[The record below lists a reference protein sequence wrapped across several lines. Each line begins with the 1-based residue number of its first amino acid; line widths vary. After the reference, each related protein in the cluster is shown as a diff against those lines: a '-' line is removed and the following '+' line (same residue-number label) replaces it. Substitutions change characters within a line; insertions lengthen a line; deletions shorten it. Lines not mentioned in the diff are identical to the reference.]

1 MLILSVQERSH
12 RGGAEER
19 VFDYKILRTLR
30 SLCLCGEIRIGALV
44 AAQPRC
50 VSVVNT
56 SSQETQKNLNL
67 RVGSPQGAFFR
78 SGQIT
83 RKQGGNHRIGL

>member
-12 RGGAEER
+12 RGGAEGAEER

-50 VSVVNT
+50 VSAVNI
-56 SSQETQKNLNL
+56 SSQQ
-67 RVGSPQGAFFR
+67 
-78 SGQIT
+78 T
-83 RKQGGNHRIGL
+83 RTNR